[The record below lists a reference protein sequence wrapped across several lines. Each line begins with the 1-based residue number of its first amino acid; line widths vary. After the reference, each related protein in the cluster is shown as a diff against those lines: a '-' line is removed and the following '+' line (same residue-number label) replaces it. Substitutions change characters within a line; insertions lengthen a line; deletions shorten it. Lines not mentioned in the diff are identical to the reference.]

1 MGSGPINGKNLGIFI
16 RILREWAKNVSEIL
30 LLETEINVRMRE
42 NSSEMAGAV
51 LTRCGQ
57 STKNGSPQNHLPL
70 AIIGWASGGTRLRG
84 AVLRARHHCRTPI
97 VTLLTPLIPIAIL
110 AISVSPPTPTA

>member
-30 LLETEINVRMRE
+30 FLETEINVRMRE

-57 STKNGSPQNHLPL
+57 STKNGSHQNHLPL
-70 AIIGWASGGTRLRG
+70 AIIGCASAGTPLPG
-84 AVLRARHHCRTPI
+84 ADLQYRHHCTP
-97 VTLLTPLIPIAIL
+97 AIL
-110 AISVSPPTPTA
+110 H